1 MGHGP
6 DAPRE
11 AQDAG
16 ARVFDCMLREA
27 DDLLEEAQ
35 AEWFCAADRPEAAL
49 EGLRAAGFLAAVGVW
64 LAAMRAEP
72 GARAGFAPGLAPVL
86 PPPRDPEAAEDPSLQ
101 RLRALGAR
109 AARLYERAARLDG
122 LLSGREEG
130 FPVGSPTAPSS
141 VQLGAPLEP
150 PEAGA
155 AAKLT
160 PRARPLAA
168 PFAKSLHAG
177 FDARPDPGPGARD
190 RQIWLSRALADEAW
204 G

>member
-130 FPVGSPTAPSS
+130 FPVGSPPAS
-141 VQLGAPLEP
+141 VQLGDSMEP
-150 PEAGA
+150 PAAGA
-155 AAKLT
+155 AVTLT
-160 PRARPLAA
+160 SRARPLAA
-168 PFAKSLHAG
+168 PFAKSVHAG
-177 FDARPDPGPGARD
+177 FDARPDLGPGARD
-190 RQIWLSRALADEAW
+190 RQIWLSRALAEEAW